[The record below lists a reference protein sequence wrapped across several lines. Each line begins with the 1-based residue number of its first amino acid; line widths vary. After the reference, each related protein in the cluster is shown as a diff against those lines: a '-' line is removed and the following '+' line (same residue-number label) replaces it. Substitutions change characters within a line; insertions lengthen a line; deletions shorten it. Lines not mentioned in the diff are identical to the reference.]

1 MKTKNYYRRI
11 WIALI
16 FLVNPNIHVVDLLP
30 DFIAYFLLF
39 SVLSEAAGLSPHFT
53 EARDAAKRL
62 AILELFKIPASL
74 LILVAR
80 SSNTMDTNLIPTFAI
95 IFSVFE
101 MILGYTFIYHASE
114 ALFYLGERTNATAL
128 IRGFRIRKGDTSKR
142 SALYRT
148 HQPEVLRNLSLVF
161 VFAKAFGSFVP
172 ELLLLTR
179 KQEYVGDIAGQTA
192 LLRLYPYALILSML
206 LVLLV
211 GIYWL
216 MLSRAY
222 FGAVREEGRF
232 FEALYT
238 IAGNALI
245 QKKERQELCAS
256 YVLGLS
262 ITAIANLFSLNF
274 MPIFGYVLFLFIGA
288 CWLRPEGFLRLA
300 LRIFGIA
307 ALLCSLTLS
316 LLIEMFEYDYGY
328 KSLLNNPEAVSAYA
342 PCILMA
348 AINSAIILCL
358 LTAVFLTLRR
368 LIYRTL
374 GLSPK
379 NERYGR
385 TERKFHR
392 SLSLMNWI
400 FYLFGILCTVCRGIY
415 VYLRGQ
421 AIFIPSS
428 AVSIGTISHKMEFWP
443 LILMLIAIP
452 HIFYSFYYTG
462 VMKDEIKLAL
472 DEEE

>member
-16 FLVNPNIHVVDLLP
+16 FLVNPNIHILDLLP

-53 EARDAAKRL
+53 EARDACKRL

-74 LILVAR
+74 LILAAR
-80 SSNTMDTNLIPTFAI
+80 SSNTTDFNLIPTFAI

-101 MILGYTFIYHASE
+101 MILGYTFIYHVSE

-128 IRGFRIRKGDTSKR
+128 IRGFHIRKGDSSKR
-142 SALYRT
+142 SPLYRT

-161 VFAKAFGSFVP
+161 VFAKAFGSFLP

-192 LLRLYPYALILSML
+192 LLRLYPYALILSIL
-206 LVLLV
+206 LILFV

-222 FGAVREEGRF
+222 QCTVREEGRF
-232 FEALYT
+232 LEALYT
-238 IAGNALI
+238 IAGDALI
-245 QKKERQELCAS
+245 QKKERHELCAS

-262 ITAIANLFSLNF
+262 VLAIASLFSLSF
-274 MPIFGYVLFLFIGA
+274 MPIFGYVLFLFIGVF
-288 CWLRPEGFLRLA
+288 WLRASGLLRHA
-300 LRIFGIA
+300 LRFFGIA
-307 ALLCSLTLS
+307 ALLSSLSLN

-328 KSLLNNPEAVSAYA
+328 KSLLNNPDAISAYS

-358 LTAVFLTLRR
+358 LTAVFLSLRR
-368 LIYRTL
+368 LIYGTL

-379 NERYGR
+379 SERYGR
-385 TERKFHR
+385 TERKFHKTLCR
-392 SLSLMNWI
+392 MNLI
-400 FYLFGILCTVCRGIY
+400 FYIFGILCTVCRGFY

-421 AIFIPSS
+421 AVFIPSS
-428 AVSIGTISHKMEFWP
+428 ATSIGTISHKMEFWP

-452 HIFYSFYYTG
+452 YIIYTFYYMG
-462 VMKDEIKLAL
+462 VMKDELRIAL
-472 DEEE
+472 DEE